1 MVKNYYRSLLSM
13 VLVIVVVMSTILP
26 STYVLAT
33 ENIDLS
39 KSGEASL
46 TLQLPAVSDSVR
58 LYQIAEYDSE
68 SKITLIKEVEDLN
81 ITIDSNDNAATLS
94 EKAEILAAEISCM
107 PTVGATDEMGI
118 QDCLQSRIKRQA
130 L

>member
-1 MVKNYYRSLLSM
+1 MAKKIEENEVQYYGQKLLQIF
-13 VLVIVVVMSTILP
+13 VINDFGNRRCDVNNFASA
-26 STYVLAT
+26 YVSAT

-68 SKITLIKEVEDLN
+68 SKITMIEEAEDID
-81 ITIDSNDNAATLS
+81 ITIDSDDNAATLGS
-94 EKAEILAAEISCM
+94 EK
-107 PTVGATDEMGI
+107 
-118 QDCLQSRIKRQA
+118 R
-130 L
+130 